1 MLIGIQ
7 GKNKDIHRRDVH
19 HLSLLYSTL
28 PSPRLLIFDSYRIA
42 SISATADT
50 RSLQLINQNQQLFST
65 FTKPTHTDIHT
76 MFSKIALIASILPF
90 ALAQIIPTS
99 PSGNTVVN
107 AGGDIQALWN
117 ADTSGQWTD
126 VEIQLMTGDNLN
138 VSDLGRR
145 WSERS

>member
-1 MLIGIQ
+1 
-7 GKNKDIHRRDVH
+7 
-19 HLSLLYSTL
+19 
-28 PSPRLLIFDSYRIA
+28 
-42 SISATADT
+42 
-50 RSLQLINQNQQLFST
+50 
-65 FTKPTHTDIHT
+65 